1 LSIVQRAGQ
10 GPGIGGFKD
19 DSRMDVALR
28 VGNPRSFVTLFRDPE
43 PRETLLVC
51 AAEPQ
56 VVKHAHALHPGGAKP
71 GIVGKAASR
80 VS

>member
-1 LSIVQRAGQ
+1 MRGQ
-10 GPGIGGFKD
+10 GPRVGGFKD

-28 VGNPRSFVTLFRDPE
+28 VGNPRSFVTFFRDPE

-56 VVKHAHALHPGGAKP
+56 FVKHAHALHPDSAKP
-71 GIVGKAASR
+71 GIVGNAASR
-80 VS
+80 AS